1 MVSTVNKS
9 SFIYVLASLRKKTVK
24 LFAFC
29 RVANFYP
36 KISTKVGNTVIHLLH
51 DENGKKGLT
60 FPRDLLLLCRPALS
74 LRLRLKM
81 EDLFWS
87 AAFCSFFAALNCCVA
102 NSSARALFGTTPR
115 WILSLFPEILKA
127 CQDPTTPLWSVS
139 TTWKTSDLSKDSSPL
154 SGGS

>member
-1 MVSTVNKS
+1 MCLPHWEKKLS
-9 SFIYVLASLRKKTVK
+9 SFL
-24 LFAFC
+24 LFAGLPTFTQK
-29 RVANFYP
+29 YP
-36 KISTKVGNTVIHLLH
+36 QKLATLLYISFLLH